1 MLKNGQY
8 SDAQE
13 LQSIQ
18 RLLSST
24 PYAYGKDMVLPPHL
38 KSLAGIVADLTPI
51 VGDAKAFLDAKDPFD
66 YALAVVGALGPLGD
80 GAAAAIRAAKAAH
93 QAGNAAE
100 ATRQLQNAE
109 KIIDANVGNKG
120 SWSTGINGR
129 LEGHANYRLNNGHIY
144 NTDGLGRVKSVEG
157 DLSLTA
163 MDRNKY
169 QQCVT
174 GKCGEVG
181 DQGGH
186 LIAATLGGA
195 GDRINLVPQA
205 ATLNNGAWKAME
217 NEFKAALDAGKK
229 VTVKIEVGYPAGSGI
244 RPSEFKVI
252 ALINGVQSVRKFT
265 Q

>member
-1 MLKNGQY
+1 MKPRIAICLEHYFFNHHT
-8 SDAQE
+8 DASFE
-13 LQSIQ
+13 FFCCLIVV
-18 RLLSST
+18 SSQLRICIL
-24 PYAYGKDMVLPPHL
+24 DHL
-38 KSLAGIVADLTPI
+38 
-51 VGDAKAFLDAKDPFD
+51 
-66 YALAVVGALGPLGD
+66 
-80 GAAAAIRAAKAAH
+80 
-93 QAGNAAE
+93 
-100 ATRQLQNAE
+100 
-109 KIIDANVGNKG
+109 
-120 SWSTGINGR
+120 
-129 LEGHANYRLNNGHIY
+129 Y

-229 VTVKIEVGYPAGSGI
+229 VTVKIEVGYPAGGGV
-244 RPSEFKVI
+244 RPNEFKVTS
-252 ALINGVQSVRKFT
+252 LVNGVQSIRKFT